1 MLTTGGQIVLKDPF
15 FLQTKIKIETWRKS
29 KTHLREPIP
38 EDIKKD
44 IRSLAQTYPAYK
56 IGSALKLGECSL
68 RYLTDKTKK
77 AKKLIKLKNNVAEF
91 VEVSPLIS
99 RKNQS
104 EQKKI
109 ELDLPMGM
117 TLRIF
122 L

>member
-1 MLTTGGQIVLKDPF
+1 MLNDPL
-15 FLQTKIKIETWRKS
+15 FLQTQIKIQSWRKT
-29 KTHLREPIP
+29 KKHHREAIP

-44 IRSLAQTYPAYK
+44 IRDLAQTYPAYK
-56 IGSALKLGECSL
+56 IGSALKLGECSM
-68 RYLTDKTKK
+68 RYLNGK
-77 AKKLIKLKNNVAEF
+77 AKKSKKLFKIKNNVAEF

-99 RKNQS
+99 KKIVN
-104 EQKKI
+104 EPKKI

>member
-1 MLTTGGQIVLKDPF
+1 VLNDPL
-15 FLQTKIKIETWRKS
+15 FLQTKIKIESWRKT
-29 KTHLREPIP
+29 KTHIREPIP

-68 RYLTDKTKK
+68 RYLNGKTKK
-77 AKKLIKLKNNVAEF
+77 TKKLLKLKNNVAEF
-91 VEVSPLIS
+91 VEFSPQIS
-99 RKNQS
+99 KKPVN
-104 EQKKI
+104 EPTKI